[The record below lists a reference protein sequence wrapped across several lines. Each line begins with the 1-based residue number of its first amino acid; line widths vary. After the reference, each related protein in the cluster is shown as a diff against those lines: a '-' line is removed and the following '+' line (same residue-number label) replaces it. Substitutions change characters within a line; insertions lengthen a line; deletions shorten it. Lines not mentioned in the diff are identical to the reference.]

1 MELEIGKRYHI
12 TPVVV
17 SPCLL
22 SEGYY
27 IVSHVGYSLGLRFQV
42 TGDSIKEARPV
53 SSYTFTRLPS
63 FGDEVEVSCNGKI
76 SHTWKHYY
84 YLGENEMAFFVSFHN
99 KKRNFSSAVFAD
111 CFLKAEHTIISLI
124 TPASETTTVLGKTYL
139 TTDVQSRIAELTPL
153 GD

>member
-12 TPVVV
+12 KPVVV

-22 SEGYY
+22 SEGDY
-27 IVSHVGYSLGLRFQV
+27 IVSHGGYSLGLRFQV

-63 FGDEVEVSCNGKI
+63 FGDEVEVRRPSSVI
-76 SHTWKHYY
+76 WEYWY
-84 YLGENEMAFFVSFHN
+84 YLGESPCRFFLG
-99 KKRNFSSAVFAD
+99 FSDNDDGVNNIIDITCESKTD
-111 CFLKAEHTIISLI
+111 TTINLI
-124 TPASETTTVLGKTYL
+124 TPAPETTNVLGKTYL
-139 TTDVQSRIAELTPL
+139 TTDVEGRMAELTPL

>member
-99 KKRNFSSAVFAD
+99 KKRNFSSAVYTD
-111 CFLKAEHTIISLI
+111 CFLKAEHTIKLF